1 MYFDV
6 NVGVGLCLI
15 RFCTCFMFYVGFVGK
30 EMASFCLVINVYF
43 TCLGA

>member
-1 MYFDV
+1 MFDSF
-6 NVGVGLCLI
+6 LYL
-15 RFCTCFMFYVGFVGK
+15 FYVGFVGK

>member
-1 MYFDV
+1 MFDSF
-6 NVGVGLCLI
+6 
-15 RFCTCFMFYVGFVGK
+15 FCTCFMFYVGFVGK